1 MLTDERHQIIR
12 DRLAVDGRVLAG
24 ELANRF
30 GVSEEENSRSGLKK
44 NFLLSVAGGVEELNG
59 PEWEEAMEKGKE
71 PDSAMQKSL
80 KAQEEL
86 GSKLGIRY
94 GQAMVIEGPGGN
106 ETLQENAS
114 LAEIEAAIAK
124 VE

>member
-1 MLTDERHQIIR
+1 
-12 DRLAVDGRVLAG
+12 
-24 ELANRF
+24 
-30 GVSEEENSRSGLKK
+30 
-44 NFLLSVAGGVEELNG
+44 VEELNG

-71 PDSAMQKSL
+71 PGSAMEKSL

-86 GSKLGIRY
+86 GSNLGIRY
-94 GQAMVIEGPGGN
+94 GQAMVFEGPNGN